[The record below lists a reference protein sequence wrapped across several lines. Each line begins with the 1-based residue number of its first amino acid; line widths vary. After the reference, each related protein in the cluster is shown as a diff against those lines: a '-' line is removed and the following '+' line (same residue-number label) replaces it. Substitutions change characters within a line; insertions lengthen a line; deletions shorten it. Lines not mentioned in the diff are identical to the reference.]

1 MKLISDGNGLYG
13 ATSTASI
20 YFSSDNGLNW
30 ESLPLHP
37 DIFPYGVD
45 LFDKVDDYLFFSQN
59 IGGSTY
65 NYRTYY
71 NGENWEDW
79 EILPYDESIIY
90 EFVHYDN
97 TIYALLNQGISVSSD
112 YGTSWEL
119 IDTPSI
125 TGYIHLQYVD
135 DQYLYINHG
144 CILYRYN
151 IETFEWVDITGILD
165 DIGPPEPYSCTSI
178 HQIEKFNDKLL
189 ISMYWYGGVGT
200 LFYSQNN
207 GDSWEIINSFPSLS
221 SSGYG
226 TNNVPA
232 VATKNG
238 ILYAGTA
245 TSEDGIYYTQNL
257 IDWTEY
263 SAGLSNYNLSVSALA
278 ATEENIY
285 KLGGSVNLFQNE
297 LIGVSGDI
305 YGCTDTEACNYNPEA
320 TVEDGSCTGPYLCDD
335 GVTFE
340 CNLEECPD
348 ENESTFGYLRE
359 IEVSD
364 CQDACSQY
372 YIEMEIDGGFGSIP
386 VIAQNSNINM
396 ELYADRFV
404 EIDLGQ
410 EFTCVECSAFEINQ
424 IDISDECWFPVDCF
438 ENPCEVAEE
447 CQFNIPVGCVP
458 NYCDGCYAD
467 FYDLEGNLVD
477 CNSSSNECIDLSGL
491 DFGPCA
497 MVLGIGYVNGEC
509 NYVSGCGWI
518 LNGIDYS
525 DAFFDSMDECSSACF
540 SNSFTLGDIN
550 NDSMINVQDIV
561 LLVNFVLQTDL
572 PTDTEFMAAD
582 YNEDGILNIL
592 DVVSIVDL
600 ILNPQTS
607 IQINSGTSY
616 GECWGYCVFE
626 LQIDNS
632 NALFTASGWGWYE
645 FPDLLLEDNLSQEMW
660 QQIIEL
666 IDFEYF
672 QSLDDV
678 YGCPDCADGGAEF
691 IEIIYDGVA
700 KQVTF
705 DAYTEIDGIQELT
718 ILLRDLRDEYW
729 NQINENQ
736 ECSIM
741 PEVGPCD
748 GICPTYYFNQNTNQ
762 CEEFITGCCGIEAFD
777 SMQNCIDTCE

>member
-1 MKLISDGNGLYG
+1 MKYTPIVFTLFSLHFSQSIEWEKIEQIPEGYQYVIDTNSNGDVIVGGFELNSDYAMQMYINQNNQGWIEIPGNEQVTIMSGDVLITNTQNIYVCDFAMGLYRTNDLGSSWTGLAELTNEGCSAFNIHESG
-13 ATSTASI
+13 AFFVGMTYTGIGFIHRSLDSGLSWEAIPLPDYNSNYPVEHIEFDSEGNIYLGTINGIYKSI
-20 YFSSDNGLNW
+20 D
-30 ESLPLHP
+30 
-37 DIFPYGVD
+37 
-45 LFDKVDDYLFFSQN
+45 
-59 IGGSTY
+59 
-65 NYRTYY
+65 
-71 NGENWEDW
+71 NGENWQK
-79 EILPYDESIIY
+79 
-90 EFVHYDN
+90 VN
-97 TIYALLNQGISVSSD
+97 NGISGEHVSSMFIDENDNMYIYTTYSAQTDGMYYSIDNAESWVSLPIPD
-112 YGTSWEL
+112 YYVVDIVVQDDIIMIIDGYNNIQLTENLGNTWYISNEGLNDNSLYSLHL
-119 IDTPSI
+119 IQNNTVYA
-125 TGYIHLQYVD
+125 GGRYIHK
-135 DQYLYINHG
+135 
-144 CILYRYN
+144 
-151 IETFEWVDITGILD
+151 
-165 DIGPPEPYSCTSI
+165 S
-178 HQIEKFNDKLL
+178 
-189 ISMYWYGGVGT
+189 
-200 LFYSQNN
+200 
-207 GDSWEIINSFPSLS
+207 
-221 SSGYG
+221 
-226 TNNVPA
+226 
-232 VATKNG
+232 
-238 ILYAGTA
+238 
-245 TSEDGIYYTQNL
+245 
-257 IDWTEY
+257 
-263 SAGLSNYNLSVSALA
+263 
-278 ATEENIY
+278 
-285 KLGGSVNLFQNE
+285 
-297 LIGVSGDI
+297 
-305 YGCTDTEACNYNPEA
+305 
-320 TVEDGSCTGPYLCDD
+320 
-335 GVTFE
+335 
-340 CNLEECPD
+340 
-348 ENESTFGYLRE
+348 
-359 IEVSD
+359 
-364 CQDACSQY
+364 
-372 YIEMEIDGGFGSIP
+372 
-386 VIAQNSNINM
+386 
-396 ELYADRFV
+396 
-404 EIDLGQ
+404 
-410 EFTCVECSAFEINQ
+410 
-424 IDISDECWFPVDCF
+424 
-438 ENPCEVAEE
+438 
-447 CQFNIPVGCVP
+447 
-458 NYCDGCYAD
+458 
-467 FYDLEGNLVD
+467 
-477 CNSSSNECIDLSGL
+477 NSSIDECIDLSGL

-509 NYVSGCGWI
+509 SYVSGCGWI

-525 DAFFDSMDECSSACF
+525 DASFDSMDECSSACF
-540 SNSFTLGDIN
+540 ENSFTLGDIN

-561 LLVNFVLQTDL
+561 LLVNFVLQTDF

-626 LQIDNS
+626 LELDNS